1 MAKRDESFGRLDLM
15 TLDQVQARALG
26 DPTRHRIF
34 RYLGDADHPVGVAE
48 LTEQI
53 GVHHNAVRQ
62 HLAQLVAAGLVVEVT
77 ARPDGPG
84 RPRLQYSVSAEATT
98 RWLGVSPYE
107 RLSVFLTDMLR
118 TGESAVEAGRRAG
131 RTVRG
136 EAAVDD
142 AVTMTVASMARHGF
156 DPEVR
161 KGDADVIDIVL
172 RRCPYVSAA
181 LVDPATIC
189 GIHRGFAEGFT
200 EGSRLHV
207 ENLAPRD
214 PETAGCVLRLRVSS

>member
-1 MAKRDESFGRLDLM
+1 M

-34 RYLGDADHPVGVAE
+34 RHLADADHPVGIAE
-48 LTEQI
+48 LTDQV

-84 RPRLQYSVSAEATT
+84 RPRLQYSVSAEATA
-98 RWLGVSPYE
+98 RWSGVSPYE

-131 RTVRG
+131 RTARG
-136 EAAVDD
+136 DAVVDD
-142 AVTMTVASMARHGF
+142 AVTMTVARMNRDGF

-161 KGDADVIDIVL
+161 EGDADVIEIVL
-172 RRCPYVSAA
+172 RRCPYVAAA
-181 LVDPATIC
+181 LVDPTTIC
-189 GIHRGFAEGFT
+189 GIHRGFAEGLT

-214 PETAGCVLRLRVSS
+214 PETAGCVLRLRGSS

>member
-1 MAKRDESFGRLDLM
+1 M
-15 TLDQVQARALG
+15 TLDQAQARALG

-34 RYLGDADHPVGVAE
+34 RHLADADHPVGIAE

-53 GVHHNAVRQ
+53 GVHHNSVRQ
-62 HLAQLVAAGLVVEVT
+62 HLAQLVAAGLVIEVT
-77 ARPDGPG
+77 AGPDGPG
-84 RPRLQYSVSAEATT
+84 RPRLQYSLSVDAIT
-98 RWLGVSPYE
+98 RWSGVSPYE
-107 RLSVFLTDMLR
+107 RLSVVLADMLR

-156 DPEVR
+156 DPEVHES
-161 KGDADVIDIVL
+161 DADVIDIVL
-172 RRCPYVSAA
+172 RRCPYISAA

-189 GIHRGFAEGFT
+189 GVHRGLAEGLA

-207 ENLAPRD
+207 EYLVPRD
-214 PETAGCVLRLRVSS
+214 PETAGCVLRLRGSS